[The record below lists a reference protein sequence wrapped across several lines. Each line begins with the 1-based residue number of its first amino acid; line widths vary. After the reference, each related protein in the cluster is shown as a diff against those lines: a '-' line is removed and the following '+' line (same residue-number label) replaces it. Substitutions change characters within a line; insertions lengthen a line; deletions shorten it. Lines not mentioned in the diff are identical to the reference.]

1 MLKVEEL
8 TQPNSCLRKAEDD
21 EPIFVIL
28 GRDPAATFAIREWI
42 RIRIQLGKNQGHDAQ
57 IQDAHDF
64 TSIIADY
71 QDKKGIKI
79 E

>member
-28 GRDPAATFAIREWI
+28 GRDPAAAFAIREWI
-42 RIRIQLGKNQGHDAQ
+42 RMRIQLGKNLGHDAQ
-57 IQDAHDF
+57 IQDAHEF
-64 TSIIADY
+64 TYIISEY
-71 QDKKGIKI
+71 QKRKGSKI
-79 E
+79 Q